1 MLTIIRF
8 NEEKF
13 WGPQIYSKSKLHAS
27 RVNKRTA
34 NCNPQL
40 VGEKGSS
47 AAYFLVEFCYE
58 LLEVLSAMFR
68 LLTYLIACVAPRKKQ
83 EEEPSSLSGSGLYT
97 HLDWSP
103 STSRPLGFHWIIVC
117 DWSSDVCPICT
128 VLLRRPPPAVFWVG
142 HGAAPTN
149 SWVVRSGVP
158 AIITQSITTTVIC
171 ICYKHMNK
179 KCSQLQ
185 D

>member
-103 STSRPLGFHWIIVC
+103 STSRPLGFHWIIVHC
-117 DWSSDVCPICT
+117 STAPVPFCSVAPHRLCFEWGMAQHPRTAELWDREF
-128 VLLRRPPPAVFWVG
+128 LR
-142 HGAAPTN
+142 
-149 SWVVRSGVP
+149 
-158 AIITQSITTTVIC
+158 
-171 ICYKHMNK
+171 
-179 KCSQLQ
+179 
-185 D
+185 